1 MARSRERLEW
11 AFDPTQLREGAKSTG
26 GTGGCPIVGFGYLT
40 PTASLIL
47 APHGGFAQQGWP
59 CGARQGSCIDLLFTY
74 CLTGIL
80 PCFAMSENSSTLKER
95 VRAFWQENP
104 CGTKFADAPPGS
116 RRFYE
121 LVEEHRYKKEWHIP
135 EAAQFAHAK
144 DLAVLEVGCGLGTDG
159 AQFAKAGARYT
170 GIDLTDAAVELA
182 KRRFELSNL
191 PGTFRVADA
200 ERLDFPDN
208 SFDLVYSH
216 GVLHHT
222 PDTAAAIREIHRVLR
237 PGGKAVVMLYH
248 RDSYNYRVNISM
260 LRRTGVQLL
269 RSNTGVKLVHLLTGE
284 PEDSLRDH
292 ARQLETQS
300 EYLNSEEF
308 LSRNTDGAGNPLARV
323 YSRREARELFKDFAH
338 VELRT
343 YFLNKRWLPVL
354 GPLLPRSLESQLAA
368 RWGWHLWI
376 YATKGATKAE

>member
-1 MARSRERLEW
+1 MAAPLRYLRSFLSIS
-11 AFDPTQLREGAKSTG
+11 FFT
-26 GTGGCPIVGFGYLT
+26 V
-40 PTASLIL
+40 IL
-47 APHGGFAQQGWP
+47 LHVEAV
-59 CGARQGSCIDLLFTY
+59 S
-74 CLTGIL
+74 
-80 PCFAMSENSSTLKER
+80 NSSSLKDR

-135 EAAQFAHAK
+135 TAAGFDK
-144 DLAVLEVGCGLGTDG
+144 TNNLKVLEVGCGLGTDG
-159 AQFAKAGARYT
+159 AQFAKAGADYT
-170 GIDLTDAAVELA
+170 GIDLTDAAIELA
-182 KRRFELSNL
+182 QRRFELFQL
-191 PGTFRVADA
+191 PGNFRVADA

-208 SFDLVYSH
+208 SFDIVYSH

-222 PDTAAAIREIHRVLR
+222 PDTAAAIREVHRVLR

-260 LRRTGVQLL
+260 LRRAGAHLL
-269 RSNTGVKLVHLLTGE
+269 RWNAGVKLVHLLTGE
-284 PEDSLRDH
+284 PEESLHEH
-292 ARQLETQS
+292 ARQLKNQS
-300 EYLNSEEF
+300 QYLNSEEF

-323 YSRREARELFKDFAH
+323 YSRNEARELFKDFAH

-343 YFLNKRWLPVL
+343 YFLNKRWLPLL
-354 GPLLPRSLESQLAA
+354 GPILPRSLESQMAA

-376 YATKGATKAE
+376 YATKER

>member
-1 MARSRERLEW
+1 
-11 AFDPTQLREGAKSTG
+11 
-26 GTGGCPIVGFGYLT
+26 
-40 PTASLIL
+40 
-47 APHGGFAQQGWP
+47 
-59 CGARQGSCIDLLFTY
+59 
-74 CLTGIL
+74 
-80 PCFAMSENSSTLKER
+80 MSENSSTLKER
-95 VRAFWQENP
+95 VRSFWQENP

-121 LVEEHRYKKEWHIP
+121 LVEEHRYTKEWHIP
-135 EAAQFAHAK
+135 VAADFADAK

-182 KRRFELSNL
+182 KRRFELFDL

-208 SFDLVYSH
+208 SFDIVYSH

-222 PDTAAAIREIHRVLR
+222 PDTPTAVREIHRVLR

-248 RDSYNYRVNISM
+248 RNSYNYRVNISM

-269 RSNTGVKLVHLLTGE
+269 RWNTGVKLVHLLTGE
-284 PEDSLRDH
+284 PEDSLRAH
-292 ARQLETQS
+292 ARQLQTQS

-323 YSRREARELFKDFAH
+323 YSRREARELFKDFRE
-338 VELRT
+338 VELRA
-343 YFLNKRWLPVL
+343 YFLNKRFIPVI
-354 GPLLPRSLESQLAA
+354 GNLLPRSIESALAS

-376 YATKGATKAE
+376 YATK